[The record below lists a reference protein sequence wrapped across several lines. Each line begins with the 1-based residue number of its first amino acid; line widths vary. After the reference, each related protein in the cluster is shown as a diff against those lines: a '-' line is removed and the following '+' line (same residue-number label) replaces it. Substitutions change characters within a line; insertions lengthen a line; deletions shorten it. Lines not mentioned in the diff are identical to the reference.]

1 PPISVLELN
10 PALLRCRKSALCLR
24 LASPATADRARS
36 SGSSLLTGVAIEAP
50 QFGRRPSAHAAVH
63 RVPPKLA
70 APRPDRCDRFQL
82 PVVSEDELS
91 NAPNLPRYNA
101 QKVSCGPIHA
111 RAQQPCYTNLVQ
123 ALHSCPN
130 HPTASPLR
138 YATHCRPLV

>member
-1 PPISVLELN
+1 I
-10 PALLRCRKSALCLR
+10 LRRKKRALCLR

-91 NAPNLPRYNA
+91 NAPNLPRYNSIE
-101 QKVSCGPIHA
+101 VSCG
-111 RAQQPCYTNLVQ
+111 L
-123 ALHSCPN
+123 
-130 HPTASPLR
+130 ASSFTTEPR
-138 YATHCRPLV
+138 YELLPASS